1 MRRGRQILN
10 SSARACVC
18 AYVRACSICSICS
31 IYSSNA
37 CFYYNKRYC
46 QNIVDANRHTVIIN
60 HPNQSI
66 NQSINQFF
74 SSLLSPSLALRYSPL
89 RIADRNVSLPLS
101 LSLNLSL
108 TLTLSSSSSY
118 SSIYYFMNDSRY
130 ETSSLEPV
138 KKGTR

>member
-1 MRRGRQILN
+1 VRRGRQILN

-108 TLTLSSSSSY
+108 TLTHSH
-118 SSIYYFMNDSRY
+118 
-130 ETSSLEPV
+130 SLFFFFLFFYLLFHERFEV
-138 KKGTR
+138 